1 MNNIINFIDKHFK
14 RIGVGITFVSI
25 LYLWSLIVGVVFYF
39 GSRIF
44 QVGFTFDQVME
55 FCKIYIFLFLVCYCF
70 GLFIDTK
77 TS

>member
-14 RIGVGITFVSI
+14 RIGIGFSFVSI

-55 FCKIYIFLFLVCYCF
+55 FGRIYIFLFLVCYCF
-70 GLFIDTK
+70 GLFIIDK